1 MSKSRVIVLSV
12 VHQGLSKAEAARRY
26 GVTWQWVH
34 TLVARYHEGGIEA
47 VDARSSRPR
56 SNPRQLD
63 DSLREVIIELRR
75 RLRHEGLDAGPL
87 TIAWHLEQR
96 GLRVPSSSSIR
107 RVLVGAGLVEPE
119 PKKRPAASLRRFSAD
134 QPNETWQSDF
144 THWRLRDDRDVEI
157 IDWLDDHS
165 RYLLHLRVHHRITGP
180 IVIESF
186 SDCVNE
192 FGLPASTLT
201 DNGVV
206 YTTRLLGTRNGL
218 ENLLATLGV
227 TQKNGHPNHPQ
238 TQGKIERFHQTL
250 KRWLIQQPAAPT
262 MADLQLQLDRFRE
275 LYNERRPHRAI
286 GRLTPG
292 DAYRATPKAVAGS
305 PFVRQYRVRFDT
317 VDQFGKVT
325 LRHGGILHHLGVGIA
340 RGGLKVLLLID
351 EQSVTVTELDTGEVL
366 SEHDI
371 DDDHNYWRNRMRPPG
386 RWPE

>member
-12 VHQGLSKAEAARRY
+12 VHQGLSKAEVARRY
-26 GVTWQWVH
+26 GVSWQWVH
-34 TLVARYHEGGIEA
+34 TLVTRYDEGGIEA
-47 VDARSSRPR
+47 VDARSSRPL
-56 SNPRQLD
+56 SNPRQID
-63 DSLREVIIELRR
+63 DSLGQVIIDLRR
-75 RLRHEGLDAGPL
+75 SLTSEGLDAGPL

-96 GLRVPSSSSIR
+96 GLRVPSTSSIR
-107 RVLVGAGLVEPE
+107 RVIVAAGLVPPE
-119 PKKRPAASLRRFSAD
+119 PKKRPAASLRRFSAE

-144 THWRLRDDRDVEI
+144 THWHLSDDSDVEI

-165 RYLLHLRVHHRITGP
+165 RYLLHLRVHDRITGL

-186 SDCVNE
+186 TECVNE

-206 YTTRLLGTRNGL
+206 NTTRLIGARNGF

-227 TQKNGHPNHPQ
+227 TQKNGHPHHPQ

-250 KRWLIQQPAAPT
+250 KKWLVQQPTADT
-262 MADLQLQLDRFRE
+262 LADLQRQLDRFRD
-275 LYNERRPHRAI
+275 LYNQRRPHRALD
-286 GRLTPG
+286 RATPAS
-292 DAYRATPKAVAGS
+292 AYRATPKALAGS
-305 PFVRQYRVRFDT
+305 PLLRQYRVRFDT

-325 LRHGGILHHLGVGIA
+325 LRHGGVVHHLGVGNTR
-340 RGGLKVLLLID
+340 RGVKILLLID
-351 EQSVTVTELDTGEVL
+351 EESVTVTDLDTGEVL

-371 DDDHNYWRNRMRPPG
+371 DDAHNYWRNRLREPG

>member
-26 GVTWQWVH
+26 GVSWQWVH
-34 TLVARYHEGGIEA
+34 TLVTRYHEGGIEA

-56 SNPRQLD
+56 SNPRQIDEALTQD
-63 DSLREVIIELRR
+63 IVDLRR
-75 RLRHEGLDAGPL
+75 SLTGQGLDAGAL

-96 GLRVPSSSSIR
+96 GLRVPSTSSIR

-119 PKKRPAASLRRFSAD
+119 PKKRPKASLRRFSAD

-144 THWRLRDDRDVEI
+144 THWRLSDDRDVEI

-165 RYLLHLRVHHRITGP
+165 RYLLHLRVHTRVTGP

-186 SDCVNE
+186 TDCVNE
-192 FGLPASTLT
+192 FGLPTSTLT

-206 YTTRLLGTRNGL
+206 DTTRLIGARNGL

-227 TQKNGHPNHPQ
+227 IQKNGHPHHPQ

-250 KRWLIQQPAAPT
+250 KKWLAQQPT
-262 MADLQLQLDRFRE
+262 ADTLAELQHQLDRFRD
-275 LYNERRPHRAI
+275 LYNERRPHRALE
-286 GRLTPG
+286 RATPG
-292 DAYRATPKAVAGS
+292 VAYRATPKAVAGS
-305 PFVRQYRVRFDT
+305 PLLRQYRVRFDV

-325 LRHGGILHHLGVGIA
+325 LRHGGTIHHLGVGNTH
-340 RGGLKVLLLID
+340 RGTKILILID
-351 EQSVTVTELDTGEVL
+351 ERSVTVTDLDTGEVL

-371 DDDHNYWRNRMRPPG
+371 DDERNYWRNRLREPG
-386 RWPE
+386 RWPG

>member
-26 GVTWQWVH
+26 GVSWQWVH
-34 TLVARYHEGGIEA
+34 TLVTRYHEGGIEA

-56 SNPRQLD
+56 SNPRQIDEALTQD
-63 DSLREVIIELRR
+63 IVDLRR
-75 RLRHEGLDAGPL
+75 SLTGQGLDAGAL

-96 GLRVPSSSSIR
+96 GLRVPSTSSIR

-119 PKKRPAASLRRFSAD
+119 PKKRPKASLRRFSAD

-144 THWRLRDDRDVEI
+144 THWRLSDDRDVEI

-165 RYLLHLRVHHRITGP
+165 RYLLHLRVHTRVTGP

-186 SDCVNE
+186 TDCVNE
-192 FGLPASTLT
+192 FGLPTSTLT

-206 YTTRLLGTRNGL
+206 YTTRLLGARNGL
-218 ENLLATLGV
+218 ESLLATLGV
-227 TQKNGHPNHPQ
+227 TQKNGHPHHPQ

-250 KRWLIQQPAAPT
+250 KKWLAQQPT
-262 MADLQLQLDRFRE
+262 ADTLAELQHQLDRFRD
-275 LYNERRPHRAI
+275 LYNERRPHRALE
-286 GRLTPG
+286 RATPG
-292 DAYRATPKAVAGS
+292 VAYRATPKAVAGS
-305 PFVRQYRVRFDT
+305 PLLRQYRVRFDV

-325 LRHGGILHHLGVGIA
+325 LRHGGTIHHLGVGNTH
-340 RGGLKVLLLID
+340 RGTKILILID
-351 EQSVTVTELDTGEVL
+351 ERSVTVTDLDTGEVL

-371 DDDHNYWRNRMRPPG
+371 DDERNYWRNRLREPG
-386 RWPE
+386 RWPG

>member
-26 GVTWQWVH
+26 GVSWQWVH
-34 TLVARYHEGGIEA
+34 TLVTRYHEGGIEA

-56 SNPRQLD
+56 SNPRQIDETLAQEIVD
-63 DSLREVIIELRR
+63 LRR
-75 RLRHEGLDAGPL
+75 SLTSEGLDAGPL

-96 GLRVPSSSSIR
+96 GLRVPSTSSIR

-119 PKKRPAASLRRFSAD
+119 PKKRPRASLRRFSAD

-144 THWRLRDDRDVEI
+144 THWRLSDDHDVEI

-165 RYLLHLRVHHRITGP
+165 RYLLHLRVHARVTGP

-186 SDCVNE
+186 TDCVNE
-192 FGLPASTLT
+192 FGLPTSTLT

-206 YTTRLLGTRNGL
+206 YTTRLIGARNGL

-227 TQKNGHPNHPQ
+227 TQKNGHPHHPQ

-250 KRWLIQQPAAPT
+250 KKWLAQQPT
-262 MADLQLQLDRFRE
+262 ADTLTELQHQLDLFRD
-275 LYNERRPHRAI
+275 LYNERRPHRALE
-286 GRLTPG
+286 RATPG
-292 DAYRATPKAVAGS
+292 VAYRATPKAVAGS
-305 PFVRQYRVRFDT
+305 PLLRQYRVRFDT

-325 LRHGGILHHLGVGIA
+325 LRHGGILHHLGIGNTH
-340 RGGLKVLLLID
+340 RGMRILLLID
-351 EQSVTVTELDTGEVL
+351 EESVTVTDLDTGEVL

-371 DDDHNYWRNRMRPPG
+371 DDERNYWRNRLREPG
-386 RWPE
+386 RWPG

>member
-26 GVTWQWVH
+26 GVSWQWVH
-34 TLVARYHEGGIEA
+34 TLVTRYHEGGIEA

-56 SNPRQLD
+56 SNPRQIDEALTQD
-63 DSLREVIIELRR
+63 IVDLRR
-75 RLRHEGLDAGPL
+75 SLTGQGLDAGAL

-96 GLRVPSSSSIR
+96 GLRVPSTSSIR

-119 PKKRPAASLRRFSAD
+119 PKKRPKASLRRFSAD

-144 THWRLRDDRDVEI
+144 THWRLSDDRDVEI

-165 RYLLHLRVHHRITGP
+165 RYLLHLRVHTRVTGP

-186 SDCVNE
+186 TDCVNE
-192 FGLPASTLT
+192 FGLPTSTLT

-206 YTTRLLGTRNGL
+206 DTTRLIGARNGL

-227 TQKNGHPNHPQ
+227 IQKNGHPHHPQ

-250 KRWLIQQPAAPT
+250 KKWLAQQPT
-262 MADLQLQLDRFRE
+262 ADTLAELQHQLDRFRDH
-275 LYNERRPHRAI
+275 YNERRPHRALE
-286 GRLTPG
+286 RATPG
-292 DAYRATPKAVAGS
+292 VAYRATPKAVAGS
-305 PFVRQYRVRFDT
+305 PLLRQYRVRFDV

-325 LRHGGILHHLGVGIA
+325 LRHGGTIHHLGVGNTH
-340 RGGLKVLLLID
+340 RGTKILILID
-351 EQSVTVTELDTGEVL
+351 ERSVTVTDLDTGEVL

-371 DDDHNYWRNRMRPPG
+371 DDERNYWRNRLREPG
-386 RWPE
+386 RWPG